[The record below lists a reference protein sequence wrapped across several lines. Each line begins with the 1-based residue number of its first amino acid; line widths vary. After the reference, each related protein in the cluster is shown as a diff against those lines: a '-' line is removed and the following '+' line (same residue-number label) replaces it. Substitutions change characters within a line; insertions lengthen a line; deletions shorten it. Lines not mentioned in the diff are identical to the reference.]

1 VSVYAA
7 HLEGSVGY
15 DNKDYTKPTA
25 FLIGNE
31 SNGLRRETADTATCR
46 IKIPMLGEVESLNAA
61 AATTVLL
68 YEAARQRRINNSS
81 YTDK

>member
-1 VSVYAA
+1 
-7 HLEGSVGY
+7 VGY

-31 SNGLRRETADTATCR
+31 SNGLRRETADTATCC

-61 AATTVLL
+61 AATTVLM